1 MKQKQF
7 GCMQIGQQEKV
18 ITISFFK
25 FCPNFCWKD
34 AQKNTDIYFWCLLN
48 PFQWQDKEI
57 TCLIDS
63 KGDLPFWA
71 RCHSNYVY
79 SNWKQGFLE
88 SEITFRIFFLNNAS
102 GSNVDHKHFHLSK
115 CIGKLN
121 EKWSLVRTMPQ
132 GKKQL
137 TLDFPV
143 QP

>member
-1 MKQKQF
+1 MHKGNKKRSITVLFFQVFPKFYQKH
-7 GCMQIGQQEKV
+7 
-18 ITISFFK
+18 
-25 FCPNFCWKD
+25 
-34 AQKNTDIYFWCLLN
+34 AQKNTDIYFRYILN
-48 PFQWQDKEI
+48 SFQWQDKEI
-57 TCLIDS
+57 TRLIDS

-79 SNWKQGFLE
+79 SNWKQGFFG
-88 SEITFRIFFLNNAS
+88 IWNYFQNFFLNNAS
-102 GSNVDHKHFHLSK
+102 GSNVDHKHFNLSK

-121 EKWSLVRTMPQ
+121 EKWSLVQTMPQ